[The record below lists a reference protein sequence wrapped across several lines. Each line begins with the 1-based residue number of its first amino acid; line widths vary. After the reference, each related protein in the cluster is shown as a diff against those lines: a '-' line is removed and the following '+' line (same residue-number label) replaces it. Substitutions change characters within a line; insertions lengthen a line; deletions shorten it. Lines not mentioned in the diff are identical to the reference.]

1 MKFRHKLTIL
11 MLAISIPLILV
22 PFILSERIAQEL
34 RVQAEENIKNIVEAK
49 TEFYEHIFADL
60 RKELEVMVKL
70 IEENWGKGSFYNL
83 SYIYIA

>member
-1 MKFRHKLTIL
+1 